1 MAQQNQAPPQGSA
14 GGLNMPPPAACIPHV
29 PPLSPLRPH
38 FPPSQPT
45 SSTHP
50 PTHCTTTGTLAALW
64 HPTPL
69 CTPQPPP
76 CGAARSVIFSAPL
89 KPPKNVVLKSE
100 NVLHPSIPS
109 RTVSL

>member
-1 MAQQNQAPPQGSA
+1 
-14 GGLNMPPPAACIPHV
+14 MPPPAACIPHV
-29 PPLSPLRPH
+29 PPPSPLRPH

-76 CGAARSVIFSAPL
+76 CGAARSVIFSAPKPL
-89 KPPKNVVLKSE
+89 KIGVQIRLFHFLGPHEWSFVKL
-100 NVLHPSIPS
+100 
-109 RTVSL
+109 